1 MRIALIGYGK
11 MGHTIEEVARE
22 RGHQV
27 VCVIDKDNQE
37 AFDCEAFASADVAI
51 EFTTPAT
58 AEANIRRAWSQRKTS
73 PTPPSKEGLSEQSQ
87 NSSLGE
93 DEEVVKEICARGVPT
108 TSIRQG
114 VLPVVC
120 GTTGW
125 DVEGFVKRNAQCV
138 EDNALVWS
146 SNYSI
151 GVNILFALNRRLAEI
166 MSKYPEYQPSITEVH
181 HVHKLDAPSG
191 TAKTLAEQISLTPQT
206 SPTPPS
212 KEWLSE
218 QSQNSSLG
226 EEEGVVKKICVGG
239 VPITSIREGE
249 VPGIHNVTWDSE
261 VDTLSISHSA
271 KSRKGFA
278 LGAVLAAE
286 WIIGKRGFHTM
297 EEVLFNA

>member
-37 AFDCEAFASADVAI
+37 AFDSEAFASADVAI

-58 AEANIRRAWSQRKTS
+58 AEANIRRAWSKG
-73 PTPPSKEGLSEQSQ
+73 K
-87 NSSLGE
+87 
-93 DEEVVKEICARGVPT
+93 
-108 TSIRQG
+108 
-114 VLPVVC
+114 PVVC

-125 DVEGFVKRNAQCV
+125 AIEQLAVNDEQLLHNRRT
-138 EDNALVWS
+138 LVWS
-146 SNYSI
+146 SNYSV
-151 GVNILFALNRRLAEI
+151 GVNILFALNRQLAEI

-191 TAKTLAEQISLTPQT
+191 TAKTLQFTILNAQCAMD
-206 SPTPPS
+206 
-212 KEWLSE
+212 
-218 QSQNSSLG
+218 
-226 EEEGVVKKICVGG
+226 EETFE

-249 VPGIHNVTWDSE
+249 VPGVHTVTWDSE
-261 VDTLSISHSA
+261 VDTISISHSA

-286 WIIGKRGFHTM
+286 WIRGKRGFHTM
-297 EEVLFNA
+297 DEVLDLPHPSKRGAQ

>member
-1 MRIALIGYGK
+1 

-37 AFDCEAFASADVAI
+37 AFESEAFASADVAI

-58 AEANIRRAWSQRKTS
+58 AEDNIRRAWQCAMRN
-73 PTPPSKEGLSEQSQ
+73 EQSSTQ
-87 NSSLGE
+87 
-93 DEEVVKEICARGVPT
+93 CAM
-108 TSIRQG
+108 RQG
-114 VLPVVC
+114 GLPVVC

-125 DVEGFVKRNAQCV
+125 DVEQFAMHNAQCV
-138 EDNALVWS
+138 MENALVWS

-191 TAKTLAEQISLTPQT
+191 TAKTLQCTIRN
-206 SPTPPS
+206 
-212 KEWLSE
+212 
-218 QSQNSSLG
+218 SQCAMTGESSD
-226 EEEGVVKKICVGG
+226 

-249 VPGIHNVTWDSE
+249 VPGIHTVTWDSD
-261 VDTLSISHSA
+261 VDTISISHSA

-297 EEVLFNA
+297 EEVLDLPNPSKGGAQQNEK